1 MMGDRATM
9 DGLEALLAA
18 RHSCRAFRAD
28 PVPDPVIERIANA
41 AQRTASWNN
50 VQPWQ
55 LIVTRGDATDAFR
68 TMMLAAVERD
78 GHNADIPFP
87 DAYLGKYK
95 ERRSACGWQL
105 YGAVG
110 IERGDRAASAR
121 QMLRNFE
128 LFDAPHVM
136 IVTSPRELGTYGVLD
151 CGAFVATFMLA
162 AEAMGVATIAQ
173 AAIASYSGQVRAHFA
188 IPEDRI
194 IVCAVSFGYEESDH
208 VANSYRTPRA
218 GLDEVID
225 WR

>member
-1 MMGDRATM
+1 MADGTQM
-9 DGLEALLAA
+9 DTLEALLAA
-18 RHSCRAFRAD
+18 RHSCRGFRPEPLAD
-28 PVPDPVIERIANA
+28 DVIERIVTA

-55 LIVTRGDATDAFR
+55 LIVTRGASTDAFR
-68 TMMLAAVERD
+68 QMMLKAIETE
-78 GHNADIPFP
+78 GHSPDIAFP

-121 QMLRNFE
+121 QMRRNFE

-151 CGAFVATFMLA
+151 CGAFVMTFMLA
-162 AEAMGVATIAQ
+162 AEAMGVGTIAQ
-173 AAIASYSGQVRAHFA
+173 AAIAGYSGQVRRHFD
-188 IPEDRI
+188 IPEDRT
-194 IVCAVSFGYEESDH
+194 IVCAVSFGIEDRDH
-208 VANSYRTPRA
+208 PANAYRTPRA